1 MKSVKSEIEKLLDKY
16 AVTKSTHLL
25 AQASKICTHLYF
37 TSNGVISSSLKSNR
51 GKRSKK
57 NKKTTTNKEKK
68 YWLKRSNGTQISSLQ
83 DPLLDSSHY
92 YYNRY

>member
-37 TSNGVISSSLKSNR
+37 TSNGVISSLLKSNR
-51 GKRSKK
+51 GKGKK
-57 NKKTTTNKEKK
+57 KKKTTTNREKK
-68 YWLKRSNGTQISSLQ
+68 YWLKRSNVTQISSLQ
-83 DPLLDSSHY
+83 DPLLDLSHY